1 MTYYKI
7 RAKSDEESHSV
18 QHMLFKKGYYWTNK
32 GQPQSAHLACPPYIF
47 VEPNGKLQWDDGS
60 HYFSNC
66 PYTEVS
72 IDQIETTIPTIPT
85 IHASTRG
92 TNIQNKQKGSNMKNL
107 LSNVADQNK
116 QAVTNAA
123 LLEAGRIANNELAKL
138 AAKQLPM
145 MVRGY
150 ADSPVGK
157 LVIANLASLAL
168 QQFRPNDSKLKYL
181 SDAMLSSAFQEA
193 IQTLN
198 IDKLIS
204 DFTENSKIQTA
215 LDKLADIS

>member
-7 RAKSDEESHSV
+7 RTKSDEESQLV
-18 QHMLFKKGYYWTNK
+18 QHILFEKGYYWANK
-32 GQPQSAHLACPPYIF
+32 GQPQNVHTVNPPYIF
-47 VEPNGKLQWDDGS
+47 VEHGGKLQWDDS
-60 HYFSNC
+60 SQYFSEC
-66 PYTEVS
+66 HYPEVS
-72 IDQIETTIPTIPT
+72 IDQIESTIPN
-85 IHASTRG
+85 IHSSHESTH
-92 TNIQNKQKGSNMKNL
+92 IQSKQKGSNMKNL
-107 LSNVADQNK
+107 FSNVADQNK
-116 QAVTNAA
+116 KAVTNAA

-157 LVIANLASLAL
+157 LVIANLASMSL

-181 SDAMLSSAFQEA
+181 SDAMLASAFQEA

>member
-7 RAKSDEESHSV
+7 RAKSDEESHLV
-18 QHMLFKKGYYWTNK
+18 QRMLFKKGYYWTNK
-32 GQPQSAHLACPPYIF
+32 GSPQNIHRANPPYIF
-47 VEPNGKLQWDDGS
+47 VEPSGKLQWDDGS
-60 HYFSNC
+60 HYFSKC
-66 PYTEVS
+66 PYPEVS
-72 IDQIETTIPTIPT
+72 VDQIESTIPSKHINQESTH
-85 IHASTRG
+85 IH
-92 TNIQNKQKGSNMKNL
+92 KQKGSNMKNL

-157 LVIANLASLAL
+157 LVIANIASIAL